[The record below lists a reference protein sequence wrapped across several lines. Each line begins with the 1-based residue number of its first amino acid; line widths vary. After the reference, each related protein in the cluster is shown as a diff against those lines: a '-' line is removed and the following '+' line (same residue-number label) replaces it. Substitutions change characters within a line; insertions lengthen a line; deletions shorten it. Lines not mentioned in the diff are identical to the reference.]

1 MITKLKKRLANGR
14 TLPDFEMRKSGA
26 RALEP
31 YIVQI
36 LCDLGRERSL
46 NDPHQTLRLLRQ
58 SFAPASVG
66 VVEVK
71 DTGKRETPAA
81 RRFVRVIEAM
91 SDLPPMP
98 EAQARRCAMIADA
111 CRGNFGAFPQ
121 RDADV
126 AWQFSRVST
135 SMLAGRVLAAV
146 VRFMRPERCLEIGT
160 AYGFSASII
169 ASALERV
176 SPQGRLLTIE
186 KSEVQHRLA
195 SNLLADLFGE
205 RIVCRKGD
213 TRELLP
219 SAAAELAPLGF
230 VFHDGGHSEE
240 HYVRDFNVMVEALA
254 PGAAVIFD
262 DIRWRDRD
270 RPDADPR
277 CYEGWRRVVAHRGSS
292 APSRPAR
299 RSACCWC
306 RRRRRSRR
314 ISSSRWPASRP
325 FRSGSARPAC
335 TSRCGSTTP
344 T

>member
-1 MITKLKKRLANGR
+1 MVSRTGSGCTGAGGHFHLSTVIKKLRKRLVDRQAVPAFTIDKG
-14 TLPDFEMRKSGA
+14 GA

-36 LCDLGRERSL
+36 LCDISRQHPL

-71 DTGKRETPAA
+71 DTGKRDTPAA
-81 RRFVRVIEAM
+81 RRFVRVLEAM
-91 SDLPPMP
+91 SDLPPVP
-98 EAQARRCAMIADA
+98 EAHARRCAMIADA
-111 CRGNFGAFPQ
+111 CRGNFGASPG
-121 RDADV
+121 RDADI

-135 SMLAGRVLAAV
+135 SMLAGRVLAAA

-176 SPQGRLLTIE
+176 SPQWHLLTIE

-195 SNLLADLFGE
+195 STLLADLFGD

-213 TRELLP
+213 SRELLP

-240 HYVRDFNVMVEALA
+240 HYVRDFNVMVEALG
-254 PGAAVIFD
+254 PGAVVIFD
-262 DIRWRDRD
+262 DIRWRSSDK
-270 RPDADPR
+270 PDADPR
-277 CYEGWRRVVAHRGSS
+277 CYEGWRRVVAQPRVERAAEVG
-292 APSRPAR
+292 PALGVLLV
-299 RSACCWC
+299 S
-306 RRRRRSRR
+306 
-314 ISSSRWPASRP
+314 
-325 FRSGSARPAC
+325 
-335 TSRCGSTTP
+335 
-344 T
+344 